1 MDRMDKS
8 PDEMA
13 NAMSERLDNPLM
25 RAKSR
30 PEENPARE
38 LKYGYLMLCAA
49 GALAFG
55 YDLPFFA
62 PLLVLWGITQI
73 LSVWH
78 IKFRLWSANGPTRI
92 GWGVTAFGLLL
103 GLLLVALT

>member
-1 MDRMDKS
+1 MDDMDKS

-25 RAKSR
+25 RARSR

-49 GALAFG
+49 GALAYG

-73 LSVWH
+73 VSVWH
-78 IKFRLWSANGPTRI
+78 IRFRLWSGNGPTRI
-92 GWGVTAFGLLL
+92 GWGVTALGLLL